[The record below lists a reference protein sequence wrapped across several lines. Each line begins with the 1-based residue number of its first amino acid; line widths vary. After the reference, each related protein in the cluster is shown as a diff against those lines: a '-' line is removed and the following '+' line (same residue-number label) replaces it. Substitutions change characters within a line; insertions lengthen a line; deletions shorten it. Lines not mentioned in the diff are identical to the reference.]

1 MTRHSQ
7 YYRGIL
13 NKYRRLP
20 CVKDGRAQ
28 AAHHQPLL
36 AQPPE
41 EAVRTELKTSW
52 LQSIRRYILATST
65 LHLLWEILQLPLY
78 TIWTAE
84 PRAKQAFAVLHCT
97 IGDVMIASLTLL
109 IALALFGRAEW
120 PSVGSKLVWLTTMVL
135 GAGYTVYS
143 EWLNVNVRGTWA
155 YAPSM
160 PTVPV
165 IGTGL
170 APLLQWLIVPT
181 LVLWIA
187 TARRPWQGDA
197 PD

>member
-1 MTRHSQ
+1 MRMKP
-7 YYRGIL
+7 GV
-13 NKYRRLP
+13 N
-20 CVKDGRAQ
+20 
-28 AAHHQPLL
+28 
-36 AQPPE
+36 
-41 EAVRTELKTSW
+41 W
-52 LQSIRRYILATST
+52 LQALRRYSVATVA
-65 LHLLWEILQLPLY
+65 LHLAWEVLQLPLY
-78 TIWTAE
+78 TIWTAA
-84 PRAKQAFAVLHCT
+84 PRSKQAFAVLHCT
-97 IGDVMIASLTLL
+97 IGDIMIASLTLL

-120 PSVGSKLVWLTTMVL
+120 PRVGSKLVWLTTMFL

-143 EWLNVNVRGTWA
+143 EWLNVNVRRTWA

-187 TARRPWQGDA
+187 TARRPWRDDA
-197 PD
+197 HD